1 MAKTR
6 IGDITKVTNKRPK
19 PAANR
24 EYFYL
29 RGQLKGNKEVA
40 FLFTKAELQRAM
52 DRAKKNPEDCIRPGW
67 VQDLF
72 D

>member
-1 MAKTR
+1 MANR
-6 IGDITKVTNKRPK
+6 IGDITQVENKRPK

-24 EYFYL
+24 AYFFL
-29 RGQLKGNKEVA
+29 RGQLKRNKEVS

-52 DRAKKNPEDCIRPGW
+52 DRAKKNPEDCIKPGW